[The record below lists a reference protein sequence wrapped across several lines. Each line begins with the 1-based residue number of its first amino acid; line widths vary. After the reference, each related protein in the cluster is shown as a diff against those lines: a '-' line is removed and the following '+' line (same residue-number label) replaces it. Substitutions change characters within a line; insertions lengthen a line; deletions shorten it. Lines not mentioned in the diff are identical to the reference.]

1 MHDTGQQPR
10 YEKRDVATR
19 PMMWSAIGLVILTV
33 AGLAASWIVMKYFV
47 TTQKL
52 GPPASPFDQSR
63 TLPPAPR
70 LSVKP
75 EIDLKKLQAEEKAR
89 LSSYGWV
96 DQTTGTVHIP
106 IERAM
111 ELSIERGFPVR
122 TSPAPPKQLGAKPGM
137 NSPAPKRQ
145 SP

>member
-1 MHDTGQQPR
+1 MHDTSQQPR
-10 YEKRDVATR
+10 YEKSDVATR

-75 EIDLKKLQAEEKAR
+75 EIDLKKLQAEEKTR

-122 TSPAPPKQLGAKPGM
+122 TSPAPPKQLGAQPGT

>member
-1 MHDTGQQPR
+1 MHDTGKQPR
-10 YEKRDVATR
+10 YETRDVATR
-19 PMMWSAIGLVILTV
+19 PMVWSALGLIILTV

-75 EIDLKKLQAEEKAR
+75 VVDLKKLQAEEKAR
-89 LSSYGWV
+89 LVSYGWI
-96 DQTTGTVHIP
+96 DQTSGTVHIP

-111 ELSIERGFPVR
+111 DLSIERGFPVR
-122 TSPAPPKQLGAKPGM
+122 PNPTAQEQVGTRPAAKTSAT
-137 NSPAPKRQ
+137 KRQ
-145 SP
+145 TP